1 MVRHSLDKITTQLG
15 LDKCSC
21 ILDKMSRRVISRNTK
36 VKFERKGKRIREKE
50 REVREKKQRVKLVLR
65 TNIASFLLLI
75 FTLYHNKITSPFSL
89 SW

>member
-36 VKFERKGKRIREKE
+36 VKLKGKE
-50 REVREKKQRVKLVLR
+50 RESEGKREK
-65 TNIASFLLLI
+65 
-75 FTLYHNKITSPFSL
+75 
-89 SW
+89 